1 MTIIDFDVLKSFA
14 DSFGYDIV
22 IEKRV
27 NGRNIAKLIKRRVQ
41 DKNGKM
47 TTVYVKNGEEMKIHT
62 NRNGKT
68 VGEIDVTGKTK
79 HLPGSKVNF
88 SNQYGKNQSG
98 IVIESRNNMDVIQDI
113 HGVNHSVLHSAIQVK
128 HLTPEANNKKIAAKD
143 FNAAEF
149 NRKYDDFEAN
159 GSYKG
164 VDYALHKFINEL
176 KDSHPE
182 IEQQINYDIKRAEEK
197 PETISLY
204 RIKGEGAR
212 AVYSK
217 ERQAVHKAIIQDI
230 LSKENIKKAKPVKNE
245 KPIFIILGGR
255 GGSGKSTFNSDK
267 HPDSGVY
274 SKEKVITI
282 DPDDLKERL
291 ANLSEK
297 EGWKGYMARA
307 YHEESS
313 DLSKKIMKIAISMKL
328 NVVMDITMSNA
339 DKQIEELKL
348 AKRYGYETS
357 AHYMHVPKQESF
369 RRAMHRYCTN
379 SNTKKID
386 YSGRLVPPS
395 VLLSMVDNEANFE
408 KIKKYADN
416 WSFWNNYIPWKN
428 PDGTV
433 NDAVKVSEG
442 GKQKNNSEDASDKV
456 KHDGEFV
463 LTKSGS
469 KDFGEITPEIARKI
483 RRQAGKIRLRVGQ
496 QEGNPED
503 FGEKHIERDS
513 RMRQLLSA
521 GFTTARDFIEHVCNN
536 FDAIYSNGRGLI
548 LAQKGEKNSKIAMIE
563 LTPSEDR
570 DFYDVKTALIA
581 RNTYFKDN
589 GEKKPLWEKS
599 ASGSKTDNIGERRSP
614 LQKEAPSAISGQS
627 DNLNIP

>member
-113 HGVNHSVLHSAIQVK
+113 HGVNHSVSHSAIQVK
-128 HLTPEANNKKIAAKD
+128 HLTPEADNKRIAAKD

-204 RIKGEGAR
+204 RIKGEGAES
-212 AVYSK
+212 VYSK
-217 ERQAVHKAIIQDI
+217 EREAVHAKIINEI
-230 LSKENIKKAKPVKNE
+230 LSETNRKRAMPQKGE
-245 KPIFIILGGR
+245 KPLFILLGGR
-255 GGSGKSTFNSDK
+255 GGSGKSTFNKDK

-274 SKEKVITI
+274 SKSKVITV

-291 ANLSEK
+291 ANLTEK

-313 DLSKKIMKIAISMKL
+313 DLSKKIMKIAVSMGL

-339 DKQIEELKL
+339 DKQIEELQL
-348 AKRYGYETS
+348 AS
-357 AHYMHVPKQESF
+357 AHGYRTGAYYMHVPKQESF
-369 RRAMHRYCTN
+369 RRAMHRYILN
-379 SNTKKID
+379 PETKQVD

-395 VLLSMVDNEANFE
+395 VLLNMVDNEKNFD
-408 KIKKYADN
+408 KIRKYADD
-416 WSFWNNYIPWKN
+416 WCFYNNFIPWKN

-442 GKQKNNSEDASDKV
+442 GNQKKGLLKISDVIDTIISGSDADKENLKMHFFELAKTSDLLKKYGMTGDNITVRYGVITKHLGKNNNHDLTAENWKEISKKINTPFLITKGKDGNFRVFVDTKVNGNYVMVALEVKNIARNVEVNSVKTVFSKEQENNSEILYIAPNIKDEQLALLNESNLRQYLAA
-456 KHDGEFV
+456 HQIFRN
-463 LTKSGS
+463 KS
-469 KDFGEITPEIARKI
+469 ET
-483 RRQAGKIRLRVGQ
+483 
-496 QEGNPED
+496 
-503 FGEKHIERDS
+503 ER
-513 RMRQLLSA
+513 A
-521 GFTTARDFIEHVCNN
+521 HVNQ
-536 FDAIYSNGRGLI
+536 F
-548 LAQKGEKNSKIAMIE
+548 
-563 LTPSEDR
+563 
-570 DFYDVKTALIA
+570 
-581 RNTYFKDN
+581 
-589 GEKKPLWEKS
+589 
-599 ASGSKTDNIGERRSP
+599 
-614 LQKEAPSAISGQS
+614 
-627 DNLNIP
+627 